1 MKTYTIKIENNT
13 NSLVSELDIFG
24 AYKNLSKE
32 NIKASE
38 DGSWVNKGVNIYL
51 SDDDIKYFGVN
62 YKGLLFKTIGSPLRI
77 KSFEFMSSNIKQLH
91 SLVTI
96 HRCDSHGNVI
106 VRSNIPRPTE
116 DEYKSVVNEH
126 FLIDGYTKISL
137 NKVYPNTKILITL
150 HPTKDKNSFFKK
162 LFREIK
168 NSFK

>member
-1 MKTYTIKIENNT
+1 MKTYTITIENNT
-13 NSLVSELDIFG
+13 NSLVNELDIFG
-24 AYKNLSKE
+24 AYKNFPKD
-32 NIKASE
+32 NFKE
-38 DGSWVNKGVNIYL
+38 DGSLLNKGVNIV
-51 SDDDIKYFGVN
+51 SDDIKY
-62 YKGLLFKTIGSPLRI
+62 KELLFKTISNPLRV
-77 KSFEFMSSNIKQLH
+77 KSFEFMSINSKQLH
-91 SLVTI
+91 TLVTI
-96 HRCDSHGNVI
+96 HRCDVHGNVI
-106 VRSNIPRPTE
+106 CRTNIPRPTE